1 MLAVGAGDGGQPEP
15 LSTLSGSPLLLFG
28 RERLLRPKR
37 PGDDHR
43 PHEPTDDNDIQG
55 APLLACPAPLA
66 YQPRFLFPPR
76 PKDLT
81 AMKAEGHPDY
91 HFITVQMTDGTTFK
105 TRSTYGE
112 EGATL
117 ALEIDPKVHPAW
129 TGGNQTL
136 LDRGGR
142 VSRFND
148 KFGGF
153 MKKKD

>member
-1 MLAVGAGDGGQPEP
+1 MGAKSSRLHAGGI
-15 LSTLSGSPLLLFG
+15 PLLYKPAINFY
-28 RERLLRPKR
+28 
-37 PGDDHR
+37 PGNPVKKAHR
-43 PHEPTDDNDIQG
+43 
-55 APLLACPAPLA
+55 
-66 YQPRFLFPPR
+66 
-76 PKDLT
+76 
-81 AMKAEGHPDY
+81 HPDY
-91 HFITVQMTDGTTFK
+91 HIKTVQMTDGSTFK

-129 TGGNQTL
+129 TGGGQQI

-153 MKKKD
+153 MKKKEG